1 MPTDAPAAV
10 RYRRS
15 YLEAHAR
22 RGLHSPAVRA
32 LALLLWLLS
41 AAVSSY
47 LLMQAV
53 NHLEWAR
60 DYSMKVIVVSFAA
73 AFQNRFLYGFI
84 LPFAAGG
91 TWLASL
97 LVMAKY
103 YEAYGLHTRWWRPWT
118 AATPFREL
126 SPGSGAAVLVGR
138 FLFVLGIQ
146 GCTGVAVLALQT
158 LLFRSP
164 AAGYGLLLAAA
175 AAYAAVGAAAFAA
188 SFRVRARIARLLAAR
203 EAAFGRG
210 DFVGRPPDGLAAHAA
225 RPSDSSSS
233 QTRKG

>member
-1 MPTDAPAAV
+1 MV

-15 YLEAHAR
+15 YLEAQAR
-22 RGLHSPAVRA
+22 RALHRPAVRA

-41 AAVSSY
+41 AAASTY

-53 NHLEWAR
+53 NHLEWLR

-73 AFQNRFLYGFI
+73 AFQNRFLYGFV

-97 LVMAKY
+97 LVLAKY

-126 SPGSGAAVLVGR
+126 SPGSGATVLIGR

-146 GCTGVAVLALQT
+146 GCTGIAVLALQT
-158 LLFRSP
+158 VLLRSP
-164 AAGYGLLLAAA
+164 ATGYSPLLAAA
-175 AAYAAVGAAAFAA
+175 AAYAAVGTAAFAA
-188 SFRVRARIARLLAAR
+188 AFRVRARIATALAVRA
-203 EAAFGRG
+203 AAFERG
-210 DFVGRPPDGLAAHAA
+210 AFVSRPPDV
-225 RPSDSSSS
+225 R
-233 QTRKG
+233 

>member
-1 MPTDAPAAV
+1 ML

-15 YLEAHAR
+15 YLEAQARHA
-22 RGLHSPAVRA
+22 LHGPAVRA

-41 AAVSSY
+41 AAVSTY
-47 LLMQAV
+47 LLIQAV
-53 NHLEWAR
+53 NHLEWLR

-73 AFQNRFLYGFI
+73 AFQNRFLYGFV

-97 LVMAKY
+97 LVLAKY

-126 SPGSGAAVLVGR
+126 SPGSGATVLIGR

-146 GCTGVAVLALQT
+146 GCTGIAVLALQT
-158 LLFRSP
+158 VLLRPP
-164 AAGYGLLLAAA
+164 ATGYGPLLTAA
-175 AAYAAVGAAAFAA
+175 AAYAAGGTAAFAA
-188 SFRVRARIARLLAAR
+188 AFRVRARIATALAAR
-203 EAAFGRG
+203 EAAIGRG
-210 DFVGRPPDGLAAHAA
+210 DFVGRPP
-225 RPSDSSSS
+225 RV
-233 QTRKG
+233 R

>member
-1 MPTDAPAAV
+1 MATDASPVV

-15 YLEAHAR
+15 YLEAQARHA
-22 RGLHSPAVRA
+22 LHSPAVRA

-41 AAVSSY
+41 AAVSTY
-47 LLMQAV
+47 LLVQSV
-53 NHLEWAR
+53 NHLEWMR

-73 AFQNRFLYGFI
+73 AFQNRFLYGFV
-84 LPFAAGG
+84 LPFVAGG

-97 LVMAKY
+97 LVLAKY

-126 SPGSGAAVLVGR
+126 SPGSGAAVLIGR

-146 GCTGVAVLALQT
+146 GCTGVAVLAFQT
-158 LLFRSP
+158 GLLRSP
-164 AAGYGLLLAAA
+164 AAGYGLLLAVV
-175 AAYAAVGAAAFAA
+175 AAYGAVGTAAFAA
-188 SFRVRARIARLLAAR
+188 AFRVRARIAKALADR

-210 DFVGRPPDGLAAHAA
+210 DFVGRPPGI
-225 RPSDSSSS
+225 R
-233 QTRKG
+233 

>member
-1 MPTDAPAAV
+1 MV

-15 YLEAHAR
+15 YLEAQAR
-22 RGLHSPAVRA
+22 RALHGPAVRA
-32 LALLLWLLS
+32 LALLLWLIS
-41 AAVSSY
+41 AAASTY

-53 NHLEWAR
+53 NHLEWVR

-73 AFQNRFLYGFI
+73 AFQNRFLYGFV

-97 LVMAKY
+97 LVIAKY

-118 AATPFREL
+118 SATPFREL
-126 SPGSGAAVLVGR
+126 SPGSGATVLIGR

-146 GCTGVAVLALQT
+146 GCAGFAVLAAQA
-158 LLFRSP
+158 LLWRAP
-164 AAGYGLLLAAA
+164 ASGYGPMLAAA
-175 AAYAAVGAAAFAA
+175 AVYVAVGAGAFAA
-188 SFRVRARIARLLAAR
+188 SFRVRARVAVALAAR

-210 DFVGRPPDGLAAHAA
+210 DFVGRPADI
-225 RPSDSSSS
+225 R
-233 QTRKG
+233 

>member
-1 MPTDAPAAV
+1 MV

-15 YLEAHAR
+15 YLEAQARHA
-22 RGLHSPAVRA
+22 LHSPAVRA

-41 AAVSSY
+41 AAVSTY
-47 LLMQAV
+47 LLVQSV
-53 NHLEWAR
+53 NHLEWMR

-73 AFQNRFLYGFI
+73 AFQNRFLYGFV
-84 LPFAAGG
+84 LPFVAGG

-97 LVMAKY
+97 LVLAKY

-126 SPGSGAAVLVGR
+126 SPGSGAAVLIGR

-146 GCTGVAVLALQT
+146 GCTGVAVLAFQT
-158 LLFRSP
+158 GLLRSP
-164 AAGYGLLLAAA
+164 AAGYGLLLAVV
-175 AAYAAVGAAAFAA
+175 AAYGAVGTAAFAA
-188 SFRVRARIARLLAAR
+188 AFRVRARIAKALADR

-210 DFVGRPPDGLAAHAA
+210 DFVGRPPGI
-225 RPSDSSSS
+225 R
-233 QTRKG
+233 

>member
-1 MPTDAPAAV
+1 MTDAPPVV

-15 YLEAHAR
+15 YLEAQAR
-22 RGLHSPAVRA
+22 RALRGPAVRA
-32 LALLLWLLS
+32 LALLLWLVS

-53 NHLEWAR
+53 NHLEWLR
-60 DYSMKVIVVSFAA
+60 DYSMQVILFSFTG
-73 AFQNRFLYGFI
+73 AFQNRFLYGFV

-97 LVMAKY
+97 VVLAKY

-126 SPGSGAAVLVGR
+126 SPGSGATVLIGR

-146 GCTGVAVLALQT
+146 GCAGIVVLAAQA
-158 LLFRSP
+158 LLFR
-164 AAGYGLLLAAA
+164 ARTAGYGPLL
-175 AAYAAVGAAAFAA
+175 GAAAVYAAAGAAGFAA
-188 SFRVRARIARLLAAR
+188 SFRVRARIAHALAAR
-203 EAAFGRG
+203 EASFARG
-210 DFVGRPPDGLAAHAA
+210 AFVGRPPDIH
-225 RPSDSSSS
+225 
-233 QTRKG
+233 

>member
-1 MPTDAPAAV
+1 MATDAPAVV

-15 YLEAHAR
+15 YLEAQARHA
-22 RGLHSPAVRA
+22 LHGPAVRA

-41 AAVSSY
+41 AAVSTY
-47 LLMQAV
+47 LLVQAV
-53 NHLEWAR
+53 NHLEWMR

-73 AFQNRFLYGFI
+73 AFQNRFLYGFV

-97 LVMAKY
+97 LVLAKY

-126 SPGSGAAVLVGR
+126 SPGSGATVLIGR

-146 GCTGVAVLALQT
+146 GCTGVAVLAFQT
-158 LLFRSP
+158 GLLRSP
-164 AAGYGLLLAAA
+164 AAGYGLLLAVA
-175 AAYAAVGAAAFAA
+175 AAYAAVGTAAFAA
-188 SFRVRARIARLLAAR
+188 AFRVRARIATALAVRA
-203 EAAFGRG
+203 AAFERG
-210 DFVGRPPDGLAAHAA
+210 AFVSRPPDI
-225 RPSDSSSS
+225 R
-233 QTRKG
+233 